1 MKHNKRVYQH
11 GRGEIQDNALQA
23 LVTSPLFRQR
33 VERNKKGK
41 GSYRRQKVRF
51 GQESSIKS
59 SGTGSFNTALLRK
72 IDLGSFSARSV
83 AR

>member
-1 MKHNKRVYQH
+1 MKHNKSVNQH

-23 LVTSPLFRQR
+23 LVTSPLFKQR
-33 VERNKKGK
+33 IERNKKGK
-41 GSYRRQKVRF
+41 GSYRRQKIRL

-59 SGTGSFNTALLRK
+59 SGTGSFNTALLWK
-72 IDLGSFSARSV
+72 MDLGSFSASSL